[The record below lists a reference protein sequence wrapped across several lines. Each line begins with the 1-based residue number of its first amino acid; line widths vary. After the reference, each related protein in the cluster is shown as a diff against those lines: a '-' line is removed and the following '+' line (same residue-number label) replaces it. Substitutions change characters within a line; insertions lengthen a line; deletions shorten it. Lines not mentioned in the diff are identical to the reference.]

1 MPALIKKM
9 GWFGLLGI
17 LGGAGG
23 CSSTPS
29 ASQLLPDDG
38 PTTLQVYDA
47 HLGGWLL
54 GAASAAPETASA
66 PAPGQTAPPPGGW
79 GIPAAAGLTA
89 PSRRSHAA
97 LTDLQRDFQRVPNPD
112 ILGYVYPHRA
122 GALPVP
128 GYYTVFPLYEKT
140 HYAQSGEAAP

>member
-1 MPALIKKM
+1 MRVLIKKM
-9 GWFGLLGI
+9 GLFGLLGI

-38 PTTLQVYDA
+38 PTTLQVYEA
-47 HLGGWLL
+47 HLGGLPPKT
-54 GAASAAPETASA
+54 ASAAPGTALA
-66 PAPGQTAPPPGGW
+66 PWTGGV
-79 GIPAAAGLTA
+79 PAAADWSA

-112 ILGYVYPHRA
+112 VLGYVYPHRA
-122 GALPVP
+122 GDLPVP
-128 GYYTVFPLYEKT
+128 GYYTVFSLYEKT
-140 HYAQSGEAAP
+140 PYAQPGEAAP